1 MNFLKIFTS
10 PEFYFSIFRIT
21 TPILLAAL
29 GSMVV
34 DKAGMVNI
42 GLEGTMLFAA
52 LCGVLGSGFSGNLLV
67 GLLCAVAG
75 SVLLTM
81 VIAWFTLNLQ
91 ADGVIAG
98 IAINLFA
105 GGGTIFMLYTIVGD
119 RGISSSVKSAV
130 VPAISIPLLRDIPFI
145 GQVLSG
151 QNLLTY
157 LAFLAVPIV
166 YFLMNRTVLG
176 LRIRT
181 VGQSTGA
188 ASSVG
193 VKPQNVQYAA
203 MLICGILC
211 GLAGAYMSM
220 GYLSWFTKD
229 MLAGR
234 GFIALAAQ
242 AMGGG
247 NAIATMVASMLFGAA
262 DSLANSMQALKVPT
276 EFVQMI
282 PYVITVVGLALYSWK
297 MKQRRQR
304 LHKAA
309 KASGEDAA

>member
-1 MNFLKIFTS
+1 MTFLVIFTQ
-10 PEFYFSIFRIT
+10 PAFYFSIFRIT

-29 GSMVV
+29 GALIV
-34 DKAGMVNI
+34 DKAGLVNI

-52 LCGVLGSGFSGNLLV
+52 LCGVLGNGFSGSLTI
-67 GLLCAVAG
+67 GLLCAVLG

-81 VIAWFTLNLQ
+81 VIAWFTLALQ

-105 GGGTIFMLYTIVGD
+105 GGGTIFMLYAIVGD

-130 VPAISIPLLRDIPFI
+130 MPALHIPLLKDIPFA

-157 LAFLAVPIV
+157 LAFLAVPLV
-166 YFLMNRTVLG
+166 YFMIERTVLG
-176 LRIRT
+176 LRIRA
-181 VGQSTGA
+181 VGQSAGA

-193 VKPQNVQYAA
+193 VKPQNVQYIA
-203 MLICGILC
+203 MLICGVLC
-211 GLAGAYMSM
+211 GFGGAYMSM

-247 NAIATMVASMLFGAA
+247 NAVATMLSSLLFGTA
-262 DSLANSMQALKVPT
+262 DSLANSMQALKAPG
-276 EFVQMI
+276 EFVQMM
-282 PYVITVVGLALYSWK
+282 PYVVTIIGLSVYSWK

-304 LHKAA
+304 LRKAV
-309 KASGEDAA
+309 KTGGEETV